1 MLFLNRNK
9 AIWCKV
15 AGNYPAKR
23 DENRG
28 IKEKKRNTMH
38 NVFAGKKMVIGVTG
52 SIAAFKVAGWVSDL
66 AKEEA
71 VVSVVMTNSATEFVS
86 PLTFAALSGN
96 DVHTD
101 MFSAA
106 KENTMA
112 HISLGRDADV
122 VLIAPATANT
132 IAKLAAG
139 MADDLLT
146 TTVLATRARVLIC
159 PAMNSRM
166 YSHPATRQ
174 NIVRLRELGYI
185 VVDPDCGMM
194 ACKEHGDGRLPEWD
208 EVKEYVA
215 KALTPQDLQGQRI
228 MITAGPTREPLD
240 PARFLSNRSSGK
252 MGYALARS
260 AFRRGGEVTLIS
272 GPGSLPVPAGVTMQ
286 KVQTAREMYD
296 AVLAH
301 AAKCSVIIKA
311 AAVAD
316 YRPEK
321 IFAHKVKKDQ
331 IDTRLILERNP
342 DILLE
347 LGKRKTTGQIL
358 VGFAAESQN
367 LREEGMKKLQSKNL
381 DFIAVNDISGNSTGF
396 EVESNQVLL
405 LGKSGAELLPYT
417 SKLHT
422 ADLMLDRIVAQL
434 ALS

>member
-1 MLFLNRNK
+1 MQ
-9 AIWCKV
+9 
-15 AGNYPAKR
+15 
-23 DENRG
+23 
-28 IKEKKRNTMH
+28 T
-38 NVFAGKKMVIGVTG
+38 VFAGKKVVIGVTG

-71 VVSVVMTNSATEFVS
+71 LVSVVMTASAKEFIT

-106 KENTMA
+106 KEDAMA

-132 IAKLAAG
+132 IAKLAVG
-139 MADDLLT
+139 IADDLLS
-146 TTVLATRARVLIC
+146 TTVLATRTKVLIC

-166 YSHPATRQ
+166 YSHSATKK
-174 NIVRLRELGYI
+174 NIAALKQFGYTI
-185 VVDPDCGMM
+185 IDPDCGIM
-194 ACKEHGDGRLPEWD
+194 ACKEEGDGRLPEWD
-208 EVKEYVA
+208 VVKEYVA
-215 KALTPQDLQGQRI
+215 QALTPLDLQGQKVLV
-228 MITAGPTREPLD
+228 TAGPTREPLD

-260 AFRRGGEVTLIS
+260 AFRRGGEVTLVS
-272 GPGSLPVPAGVTMQ
+272 GPSNLPSPVGVTLI
-286 KVQTAREMYD
+286 KVQTAEEMNSV
-296 AVLAH
+296 VLELAE
-301 AAKCSVIIKA
+301 KSSVIMKA

-321 IFAHKVKKDQ
+321 TFGQKIKKEQ
-331 IDTRLILERNP
+331 IETELTLRRNP

-347 LGKRKTTGQIL
+347 LGKRKTIGQVL

-367 LREEGMKKLQSKNL
+367 LQQEGLKKLYSKNL
-381 DFIAVNDISGNSTGF
+381 DFIAVNDISSDSTGF
-396 EVESNQVLL
+396 EVDSNQVLL
-405 LGKSGAELLPYT
+405 ISANGAEILPYT

-422 ADLMLDRIVAQL
+422 ADLIWDRVVSL
-434 ALS
+434 L

>member
-1 MLFLNRNK
+1 MEEESIMQN
-9 AIWCKV
+9 I
-15 AGNYPAKR
+15 
-23 DENRG
+23 
-28 IKEKKRNTMH
+28 
-38 NVFAGKKMVIGVTG
+38 FAGKKMVIGVTG

-71 VVSVVMTNSATEFVS
+71 IVSVVMTTSATKFVT

-96 DVHTD
+96 DVHTE

-122 VLIAPATANT
+122 VLIAPATAHT
-132 IAKLAAG
+132 IAKLATG
-139 MADDLLT
+139 LADDLLT
-146 TTVLATRARVLIC
+146 TTVLASRAKVLIC

-166 YSHPATRQ
+166 YSHPATQQ
-174 NIVRLRELGYI
+174 NIARLRELGYI
-185 VVDPDCGMM
+185 VIDPDCGMM
-194 ACKEHGDGRLPEWD
+194 ACKEQGDGRLPEWD

-215 KALTPQDLQGQRI
+215 QTLTPQDLQGQRVLV
-228 MITAGPTREPLD
+228 TAGPTREPLD

-260 AFRRGGEVTLIS
+260 AFRRGGEVTLVS
-272 GPGSLPVPAGVTMQ
+272 GPSTLPCPPGVTMQ
-286 KVQTAREMYD
+286 KVQTAMEMYR
-296 AVLAH
+296 AVLGH
-301 AAKCSVIIKA
+301 ADNCSVIIKA

-321 IFAHKVKKDQ
+321 IFDHKVKKEQ
-331 IDTRLILERNP
+331 IDTHLILERNP
-342 DILLE
+342 DILFE
-347 LGKRKTTGQIL
+347 LGKRKRTGQIL

-367 LREEGMKKLQSKNL
+367 LQQEGTKKLQSKNL
-381 DFIAVNDISGNSTGF
+381 DFIAVNDISGENTGF

-405 LGKSGAELLPYT
+405 IGKSGSELLPYT

-422 ADLMLDRIVAQL
+422 ADLIWDRIVSL
-434 ALS
+434 LVLS

>member
-1 MLFLNRNK
+1 
-9 AIWCKV
+9 
-15 AGNYPAKR
+15 
-23 DENRG
+23 
-28 IKEKKRNTMH
+28 MH
-38 NVFAGKKMVIGVTG
+38 RIFAGKKIVIGVTG

-71 VVSVVMTNSATEFVS
+71 IVSVVMSTSATKFVA

-96 DVHTD
+96 DIHTD
-101 MFSAA
+101 MFMSA

-132 IAKLAAG
+132 IAKLAG
-139 MADDLLT
+139 GFADDLLT
-146 TTVLATRARVLIC
+146 TTVLATRAKVLLC

-166 YSHPATRQ
+166 YSHPATRH
-174 NIVRLRELGYI
+174 NISVLKGLGYSI
-185 VVDPDCGMM
+185 IDPDCGMM
-194 ACKEHGDGRLPEWD
+194 ACKEEGEGRLPEWE
-208 EVKEYVA
+208 EVKEYLAQV
-215 KALTPQDLQGQRI
+215 LSPQDFQGHKLLV
-228 MITAGPTREPLD
+228 TAGPTREPLD

-260 AFRRGGEVTLIS
+260 AFRRGGDVTLIS
-272 GPGSLPVPAGVTMQ
+272 GPTSLPCPAGVKIV
-286 KVQTAREMYD
+286 KVQTAMDMYT
-296 AVLAH
+296 AVLEH
-301 AAKCSVIIKA
+301 AERSSVIIKA

-321 IFAHKVKKDQ
+321 TFEHKVKKEK
-331 IDTRLILERNP
+331 IDTQLFLQRNP

-347 LGKRKTTGQIL
+347 LGKRKLPGQLL

-367 LREEGMKKLQSKNL
+367 LQQEGLKKLQNKNL
-381 DFIAVNDISGNSTGF
+381 DLIAVNDIGGESTGF

-405 LGKSGAELLPYT
+405 IGASGVETLPYT

-422 ADLMLDRIVAQL
+422 ADLILDRVVSL
-434 ALS
+434 LMEKS

>member
-1 MLFLNRNK
+1 MQ
-9 AIWCKV
+9 
-15 AGNYPAKR
+15 
-23 DENRG
+23 
-28 IKEKKRNTMH
+28 T
-38 NVFAGKKMVIGVTG
+38 VFAGKKMVVGVTG

-71 VVSVVMTNSATEFVS
+71 LVSVVMTPSATKFVT

-96 DVHTD
+96 DVYTD

-106 KENTMA
+106 KEDTMA

-132 IAKLAAG
+132 IAKLANG
-139 MADDLLT
+139 FADDLLT
-146 TTVLATRARVLIC
+146 TTVLATRARVLVC

-166 YSHPATRQ
+166 YSHPSTRQ
-174 NIVRLRELGYI
+174 NIARLKELGYMVI
-185 VVDPDCGMM
+185 DPDCGMM
-194 ACKEHGDGRLPEWD
+194 ACKDEGEGRLPEWN

-215 KALTPQDLQGQRI
+215 QSLSHQSLQGQRI
-228 MITAGPTREPLD
+228 LVTAGPTREPLD

-272 GPGSLPVPAGVTMQ
+272 GPSALPCPTGVNMV
-286 KVQTAREMYD
+286 KVQTAMEMYN

-301 AAKCSVIIKA
+301 ANSCSVIIKA

-316 YRPEK
+316 FRPEK
-321 IFAHKVKKDQ
+321 MFEHKVKKEQ
-331 IDTRLILERNP
+331 INAQLILERNP
-342 DILLE
+342 DILFE
-347 LGKRKTTGQIL
+347 LGKRKKAGQLLI
-358 VGFAAESQN
+358 GFAAESRN
-367 LREEGMKKLQSKNL
+367 LEQEGRKKLQNKNL
-381 DFIAVNDISGNSTGF
+381 DLIAVNNISDDSTGF

-405 LGKSGAELLPYT
+405 IGVSGVESLPYT

-422 ADLMLDRIVAQL
+422 ADLIWDRVVSL
-434 ALS
+434 LSAKKSME